1 MKRKDDCM
9 NVPFVDLKTQY
20 QNIREEIDPAIGEVV
35 SSAWFVGGPRLKAF
49 EEQFASF
56 CGAEHAI
63 GVSSGTAALHVA
75 LVAAGVGSGD
85 EVITA
90 PNTFI
95 ATTEAITL
103 AGARPVFVDVDPES
117 CNIDPGLIEKAIT
130 DRTRAIMPIHLYG
143 QPADMD
149 PILKT
154 ARRHDLLVI
163 EDACQ
168 AHGAEYKGSKVGPL
182 GHIGCF
188 SFYPGKNLGAYGDG
202 GMVVTND
209 PDLAETVRMLT
220 NHGQKEKNRHPREG
234 FNYRLD
240 AIQAAVLGVKLKHL
254 ERWNT
259 LRRDHARLYSEL
271 LAGLDVKT
279 PGEKEF
285 AKHVFHLYIIRLDRR
300 DELAE
305 HLASRGVSVGF
316 HYPVALHLQKAY
328 ARLGYGPGSFPQA
341 EASAAQALSLPMFP
355 ELTEAQIRYVAEAV
369 AAFR

>member
-1 MKRKDDCM
+1 M

-20 QNIREEIDPAIGEVV
+20 ENIRGEIDPAIGEVV
-35 SSAWFVGGPRLKAF
+35 SSGWFVGGPRVKAF

-56 CGAEHAI
+56 CQAEHAI

-75 LVAAGVGSGD
+75 LVAAGIGSGD

-103 AGARPVFVDVDPES
+103 AGARPVFADIEPES
-117 CNIDPGLIEKAIT
+117 CNIDPGRIEEAIT
-130 DRTRAIMPIHLYG
+130 GRTRAIMPVHLYG

-149 PILKT
+149 PILEI
-154 ARRHDLLVI
+154 ARQHDLLVI

-168 AHGAEYKGSKVGPL
+168 AHGAEYKGKKVGAL
-182 GHIGCF
+182 GQLGCF

-209 PDLAETVRMLT
+209 AALAETVRMLS

-240 AIQAAVLGVKLKHL
+240 AIQAAVLGVKLNHL
-254 ERWNT
+254 EDWNAM
-259 LRRDHARLYSEL
+259 RRRNARMYQQM
-271 LAGLDVKT
+271 LAGADVKT
-279 PGEKEF
+279 PVEKEF
-285 AKHVFHLYIIRLDRR
+285 AKHVFHLYIIRLNRR
-300 DELAE
+300 DELADY
-305 HLASRGVSVGF
+305 LSSRGISVGF
-316 HYPVALHLQKAY
+316 HYPLALHHQDAY
-328 ARLGYGPGSFPQA
+328 ARLGYGPGSFPAA
-341 EASAAQALSLPMFP
+341 EACAEEVLSLPMFP
-355 ELTEAQIRYVAEAV
+355 ELTETQIRYVAEAIG
-369 AAFR
+369 AFR

>member
-1 MKRKDDCM
+1 M
-9 NVPFVDLKTQY
+9 NIPFVDLKTQY
-20 QNIREEIDPAIGEVV
+20 ENIRDEIDPAIAEVV
-35 SSAWFVGGPRLKAF
+35 STGWFVGGPRVKAF

-56 CGAEHAI
+56 CQVEHAI

-75 LVAAGVGSGD
+75 LAAAGIGSGD
-85 EVITA
+85 EVITV

-103 AGARPVFVDVDPES
+103 AGARPVFVDIDPES
-117 CNIDPGLIEKAIT
+117 CNIDAGRIEEAIT
-130 DRTRAIMPIHLYG
+130 PRTRAVIPVHLYG

-149 PILKT
+149 PIMEI
-154 ARRHDLLVI
+154 ARTHDLVVI

-168 AHGAEYKGSKVGPL
+168 AHGAEYKGKKTGGL

-209 PDLAETVRMLT
+209 AGLAETVRMLS

-254 ERWNT
+254 ERWNAQ
-259 LRRDHARLYSEL
+259 RRDHARLYGEL
-271 LAGLDVKT
+271 LADLEVKT
-279 PGEKEF
+279 PVEKKF
-285 AKHVFHLYIIRLDRR
+285 AKHVFHLYIIRLNQR

-305 HLASRGVSVGF
+305 HLSSRGVSVGF
-316 HYPVALHLQKAY
+316 HYPVALHQQKAY
-328 ARLGYGPGSFPQA
+328 ARLGYGPGDFPLA
-341 EASAAQALSLPMFP
+341 EACAEQVLSLPMYP
-355 ELTEAQIRYVAEAV
+355 ELTEAHIHSVV
-369 AAFR
+369 IAAFR

>member
-1 MKRKDDCM
+1 M
-9 NVPFVDLKTQY
+9 NIPFVDLKTQY
-20 QNIREEIDPAIGEVV
+20 QNIREEIDPAIQDVV
-35 SSAWFVGGPRLKAF
+35 SSGWFVGGPRLKAF
-49 EEQFASF
+49 EEAFASF
-56 CGAEHAI
+56 CQAEHAI
-63 GVSSGTAALHVA
+63 GVSSGTAALHISLA
-75 LVAAGVGSGD
+75 AAGIGPGD

-103 AGARPVFVDVDPES
+103 AGARPAFVDIDPES
-117 CNIDPGLIEKAIT
+117 CNIDPGRIEEALT
-130 DRTRAIMPIHLYG
+130 ERTRAIMPVHLYG

-149 PILKT
+149 PILEI
-154 ARRHDLLVI
+154 ARRHDLMVI

-168 AHGAEYKGSKVGPL
+168 AHGAEYKGRKTGGL

-209 PDLAETVRMLT
+209 AGLAETVRMLS

-254 ERWNT
+254 EQWNN
-259 LRRDHARLYSEL
+259 RRRENAHLYSEL
-271 LAGLDVKT
+271 LADMGVKT
-279 PGEKEF
+279 PVEKEF
-285 AKHVFHLYIIRLDRR
+285 AKHVFHLYIIRLGRR

-305 HLASRGVSVGF
+305 HLSSRGISVGF

-328 ARLGYGPGSFPQA
+328 ADLGYGPGSFPETEACA
-341 EASAAQALSLPMFP
+341 EQVLSLPMFP
-355 ELTEAQIRYVAEAV
+355 ELTESQIRHVVEAIG
-369 AAFR
+369 AFR

>member
-1 MKRKDDCM
+1 M

-20 QNIREEIDPAIGEVV
+20 QNIRGEIDPAIGEVV
-35 SSAWFVGGPRLKAF
+35 SSAWFVGGPRLKTF
-49 EEQFASF
+49 EEEFASF
-56 CGAEHAI
+56 CGAGHAI

-103 AGARPVFVDVDPES
+103 AGARPVFVDVEPES

-130 DRTRAIMPIHLYG
+130 GRTRAIMPIHLYG

-149 PILKT
+149 PILEI
-154 ARRHDLLVI
+154 ARRHDLTVI

-168 AHGAEYKGSKVGPL
+168 AHGAEYRGNKVGPL

-209 PDLAETVRMLT
+209 PDLAGTVRMLS

-254 ERWNT
+254 ERWNAM
-259 LRRDHARLYSEL
+259 RRDHARLYNEL

-279 PGEKEF
+279 PVEKEF
-285 AKHVFHLYIIRLDRR
+285 AKHVFHL
-300 DELAE
+300 
-305 HLASRGVSVGF
+305 
-316 HYPVALHLQKAY
+316 
-328 ARLGYGPGSFPQA
+328 
-341 EASAAQALSLPMFP
+341 LSL
-355 ELTEAQIRYVAEAV
+355 IHI
-369 AAFR
+369 

>member
-1 MKRKDDCM
+1 M
-9 NVPFVDLKTQY
+9 NIPFVDLKTQY
-20 QNIREEIDPAIGEVV
+20 QNIRDEIDPAIGEVV
-35 SSAWFVGGPRLKAF
+35 SSGWFVGGPRLKAF

-56 CGAEHAI
+56 CRADHAI

-75 LVAAGVGSGD
+75 LAAAGIGSGN

-103 AGARPVFVDVDPES
+103 AGARPVFVDVEPDS
-117 CNIDPGLIEKAIT
+117 MNIDAGRIEEAIT
-130 DRTRAIMPIHLYG
+130 PRTRAIMPIHLYG

-149 PILKT
+149 PIMEI

-168 AHGAEYKGSKVGPL
+168 AHGAEYKGKKVGAL

-209 PDLAETVRMLT
+209 SILAETVRMLS

-254 ERWNT
+254 ERWNGQ
-259 LRRDHARLYSEL
+259 RRDHARLYGEGLHGLEL
-271 LAGLDVKT
+271 KLPT
-279 PGEKEF
+279 EKEF
-285 AKHVFHLYIIRLDRR
+285 AKHVFHLYIIQLSRR
-300 DELAE
+300 NELAD
-305 HLASRGVSVGF
+305 HLASRGVSVGL
-316 HYPVALHLQKAY
+316 HYPLALHQQEAY
-328 ARLGYGPGSFPQA
+328 ARLGCRPGSYPVA
-341 EASAAQALSLPMFP
+341 EACADEVLSLPMFP
-355 ELTEAQIRYVAEAV
+355 ELTEPQIQHVVKSIRE
-369 AAFR
+369 FL

>member
-1 MKRKDDCM
+1 M
-9 NVPFVDLKTQY
+9 NIPFVDLKTQY
-20 QNIREEIDPAIGEVV
+20 ESIRGEIDPAIQEVV
-35 SSAWFVGGPRLKAF
+35 SSGWFVGGPRLKAF

-56 CGAEHAI
+56 CQAEHAI

-75 LVAAGVGSGD
+75 MAAAGIGAGD
-85 EVITA
+85 EVITV

-103 AGARPVFVDVDPES
+103 SGARPVFVDIDPES
-117 CNIDPGLIEKAIT
+117 CNIDAGLIEEAIT
-130 DRTRAIMPIHLYG
+130 PRTKAIMPVHLYG

-149 PILKT
+149 PIMEI
-154 ARRHDLLVI
+154 ARQHDLAVI

-168 AHGAEYKGSKVGPL
+168 AHGAEYKGKKVGAL
-182 GHIGCF
+182 GDIGCF

-209 PDLAETVRMLT
+209 AALAETVRMLS

-240 AIQAAVLGVKLKHL
+240 AVQAAVLGVKLKHL
-254 ERWNT
+254 EQWNAR
-259 LRRDHARLYSEL
+259 RRDHAHLYSEL
-271 LAGLDVKT
+271 LADVDVKT
-279 PGEKEF
+279 PAEKEF
-285 AKHVFHLYIIRLDRR
+285 AKHVFHLYIIRLNQR

-316 HYPVALHLQKAY
+316 HYPVTLHQQEAY
-328 ARLGYGPGSFPQA
+328 AGLGYKPGSFPEA
-341 EASAAQALSLPMFP
+341 EACAAQVLSLPMFP
-355 ELTEAQIRYVAEAV
+355 ELTESQIRYVAEAI
-369 AAFR
+369 AAFW

>member
-1 MKRKDDCM
+1 M
-9 NVPFVDLKTQY
+9 NIPFVDLKTQY
-20 QNIREEIDPAIGEVV
+20 ENIRDEIDPAIQEVV
-35 SSAWFVGGPRLKAF
+35 SSGWFVGGPRLKAF
-49 EEQFASF
+49 EEQFATF
-56 CGAEHAI
+56 CRAQHAI

-75 LVAAGVGSGD
+75 MVAAGIGAGD
-85 EVITA
+85 EVITV

-103 AGARPVFVDVDPES
+103 SGARPVFVDIDPES
-117 CNIDPGLIEKAIT
+117 CNIDAGLIEAAIT
-130 DRTRAIMPIHLYG
+130 PRTKAIMPVHLYG

-149 PILKT
+149 PILEI
-154 ARRHDLLVI
+154 ARQHDLAVI

-168 AHGAEYKGSKVGPL
+168 AHGAEYKGKKVGAL
-182 GHIGCF
+182 GDIGCF

-209 PDLAETVRMLT
+209 AALAETVRMLS

-240 AIQAAVLGVKLKHL
+240 AVQAAVLGVKLKHL
-254 ERWNT
+254 EQWNAR
-259 LRRDHARLYSEL
+259 RRDHARLYDEL

-279 PGEKEF
+279 PVEKGF

-316 HYPVALHLQKAY
+316 HYPVALHQQEAY
-328 ARLGYGPGSFPQA
+328 AGLGYKPGSFPEA
-341 EASAAQALSLPMFP
+341 EACAAQVLSLPMFP
-355 ELTEAQIRYVAEAV
+355 ELTESQIRYAAEAI
-369 AAFR
+369 AAFW

>member
-1 MKRKDDCM
+1 M
-9 NVPFVDLKTQY
+9 NIPFVDLKTQY
-20 QNIREEIDPAIGEVV
+20 ESIRGEIDPAIQEVV
-35 SSAWFVGGPRLKAF
+35 SSGWFVGGPRLKAF

-56 CGAEHAI
+56 CQAEHAI

-75 LVAAGVGSGD
+75 MVAAGIGAGD
-85 EVITA
+85 EVITV

-103 AGARPVFVDVDPES
+103 SGARPVFVDIDPES
-117 CNIDPGLIEKAIT
+117 CNIDAGLIEAAIT
-130 DRTRAIMPIHLYG
+130 PRTKAIMPVHLYG

-149 PILKT
+149 PILEI
-154 ARRHDLLVI
+154 ARQHDLAVI

-168 AHGAEYKGSKVGPL
+168 AHGAEYKGKKVGAL
-182 GHIGCF
+182 GDIGCF

-209 PDLAETVRMLT
+209 AALAETVRMLS

-240 AIQAAVLGVKLKHL
+240 AVQAAVLGVKLKHL
-254 ERWNT
+254 EQWNAR
-259 LRRDHARLYSEL
+259 RRDHAHLYSEL
-271 LAGLDVKT
+271 LADVDVKT
-279 PGEKEF
+279 PAEKEF
-285 AKHVFHLYIIRLDRR
+285 AKHVFHLYIIRLNQR

-316 HYPVALHLQKAY
+316 HYPVALHQQEAY
-328 ARLGYGPGSFPQA
+328 AGLGYKPGSFPEA
-341 EASAAQALSLPMFP
+341 EACAAQVLSLPMFP
-355 ELTEAQIRYVAEAV
+355 ELTESQIRYVAEAI
-369 AAFR
+369 AAFW